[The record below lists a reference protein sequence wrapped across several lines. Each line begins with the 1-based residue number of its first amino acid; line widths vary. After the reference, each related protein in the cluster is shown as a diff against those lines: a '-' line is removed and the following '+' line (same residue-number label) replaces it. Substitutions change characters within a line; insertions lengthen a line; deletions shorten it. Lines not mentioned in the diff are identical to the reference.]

1 MESYTLHKGKKVGVK
16 AEVYYRQSGALLV
29 THSTFPSE
37 KITRTNNLGEFF
49 EYDVKNNTVIH
60 LTGRELSSRFSLFY
74 PFLNG
79 KINDMGLTENGFVL
93 KKTRIEKKMV
103 ITDWEPKEK
112 DGKKINRAEL
122 VHENHRPIYLAFFD
136 LNNKPIQKSFYS
148 NYQPVGSV
156 MFPLSLTEFEY
167 VGEKDSIITR
177 RKYKNPVLND
187 EVEEKWFQFQV
198 PASAKVIQ
206 PKK

>member
-1 MESYTLHKGKKVGVK
+1 
-16 AEVYYRQSGALLV
+16 
-29 THSTFPSE
+29 
-37 KITRTNNLGEFF
+37 
-49 EYDVKNNTVIH
+49 
-60 LTGRELSSRFSLFY
+60 
-74 PFLNG
+74 
-79 KINDMGLTENGFVL
+79 
-93 KKTRIEKKMV
+93 
-103 ITDWEPKEK
+103 
-112 DGKKINRAEL
+112 
-122 VHENHRPIYLAFFD
+122 
-136 LNNKPIQKSFYS
+136 
-148 NYQPVGSV
+148 